1 MRTPWVRNF
10 SPAWFAA
17 VMGTG
22 GLADVIYGWGKN
34 LPWVQD
40 VAIAFATATALLFV
54 VLLVPWTWRW
64 LGHADAARGD
74 LDHPLLGNFYV
85 TMPVAAMI
93 VALDADA
100 TASRW
105 LGSQTLYVVVLTGW
119 LIGVV
124 GVTALAIYIGFT
136 LMRQDGPAPHF
147 INFSWLLTPVA
158 AIVIPLLGNPLTA
171 MLIGRHSVWAGS
183 VHLVDLAF
191 YGMGLVLFVLMAA
204 FVIGRLLQHS
214 MPDAEAAPTF
224 WISLG
229 PIGVGT
235 LGLMGLAD
243 ASRAL
248 HLLASV
254 GTLDVLA
261 VALWGFGIWALGI
274 AVAVTVHHARR
285 GGIPFSLS
293 FWAFT
298 FPLAAYA
305 LSTMRIAAY
314 LQVPGILWYARLLS
328 ILLVVL
334 WVYAATGTL
343 IGLSAGTL
351 FAPRPA
357 QPVDAALDTGTNAQ

>member
-1 MRTPWVRNF
+1 MRTPWVRHF

-17 VMGTG
+17 AMGTG
-22 GLADVIYGWGKN
+22 GLADVIYAWGGN
-34 LPWVQD
+34 FPWARD
-40 VAIAFATATALLFV
+40 VGFAFAVVTALLFL
-54 VLLVPWTWRW
+54 VLLVPWVWRW
-64 LGHADAARGD
+64 LGHGDAARGD

-93 VALDADA
+93 VALDADV
-100 TASRW
+100 TAGTW
-105 LGSQTLYVVVLTGW
+105 LGPQTLYVVTLTGW

-136 LMRQDGPAPHF
+136 LMRQDGPAPNF

-158 AIVIPLLGNPLTA
+158 AIVIPLLGNPLTT
-171 MLIGRHSVWAGS
+171 MLIGRHSAWAGT
-183 VHLVDLAF
+183 VHLVNLAF
-191 YGMGLVLFVLMAA
+191 YGMGLMLFVLMAA

-214 MPDAEAAPTF
+214 MPGAEAAPTF

-243 ASRAL
+243 VSRSL
-248 HLLASV
+248 HLVASV

-261 VALWGFGIWALGI
+261 IVLWGFGIWALGI
-274 AVAVTVHHARR
+274 AIAVTVHHARR

-305 LSTMRIAAY
+305 LSTMHIAAY
-314 LQVPGILWYARLLS
+314 LKAPGVIWYAGLLS
-328 ILLVVL
+328 ILLFVL
-334 WVYAATGTL
+334 WLFAATGTVTGL
-343 IGLSAGTL
+343 FAGRLSA
-351 FAPRPA
+351 PPA
-357 QPVDAALDTGTNAQ
+357 QPSAAKLRTVTKAD

>member
-1 MRTPWVRNF
+1 MRTPWVRHF

-17 VMGTG
+17 AMGTG
-22 GLADVIYGWGKN
+22 GLADLIFAWGRN
-34 LPWVQD
+34 FPW
-40 VAIAFATATALLFV
+40 AMGLGFAFAVVTALLFL
-54 VLLVPWTWRW
+54 VLLVPWVWRW
-64 LGHADAARGD
+64 LGHGDAARAD

-93 VALDADA
+93 VALDADVTA
-100 TASRW
+100 TW
-105 LGSQTLYVVVLTGW
+105 LGAQALYAVTLTGW

-124 GVTALAIYIGFT
+124 GVTALAIYVGFT
-136 LMRQDGPAPHF
+136 LMRQDGPAPNF

-171 MLIGRHSVWAGS
+171 MLLSRHSAWAGT
-183 VHLVDLAF
+183 VHLVNLAF
-191 YGMGLVLFVLMAA
+191 YGMGLMLFVLMAA
-204 FVIGRLLQHS
+204 FVIGRLLQHA
-214 MPDAEAAPTF
+214 MPGAEAAPTF

-243 ASRAL
+243 ASRSL
-248 HLLASV
+248 HLIASV
-254 GTLDVLA
+254 GALDVLA
-261 VALWGFGIWALGI
+261 VVLWGFGIWAFGI
-274 AVAVTVHHARR
+274 AIAVTIHHARN

-314 LQVPGILWYARLLS
+314 LQAPGIIWYAGLLS

-334 WVYAATGTL
+334 WVIAATRTL
-343 IGLSAGTL
+343 AGLFTGRL
-351 FAPRPA
+351 FAPPPRPS
-357 QPVDAALDTGTNAQ
+357 AAKLRTAPKAD

>member
-1 MRTPWVRNF
+1 MRTPWVRHF

-22 GLADVIYGWGKN
+22 GLADVIYAWGGS
-34 LPWVQD
+34 LPWARGVG
-40 VAIAFATATALLFV
+40 VAFAVVTYVLFLT
-54 VLLVPWTWRW
+54 LLVPWVWRW
-64 LGHADAARGD
+64 LGHADAARRD

-93 VALDADA
+93 VALDADL
-100 TASRW
+100 TSGTW
-105 LGSQTLYVVVLTGW
+105 LGPAALYVITLVGW

-124 GVTALAIYIGFT
+124 GVAALAIYIGFT
-136 LMRQDGPAPHF
+136 LMRQEGPAPNF
-147 INFSWLLTPVA
+147 VNFSWLLTPVA

-171 MLIGRHSVWAGS
+171 MLLMRHSPWAGT
-183 VHLVDLAF
+183 VHLVNLAF
-191 YGMGLVLFVLMAA
+191 FGMGLMLFMLMAA

-214 MPDAEAAPTF
+214 MPGADAAPTF

-243 ASRAL
+243 ASHAL
-248 HLLASV
+248 HLVTSV
-254 GTLDVLA
+254 GALDVLA

-274 AVAVTVHHARR
+274 ATAVTLHHLRR

-305 LSTMRIAAY
+305 LSTMHVAAY
-314 LQVPGILWYARLLS
+314 LHAPGIIWYAGLLS
-328 ILLVVL
+328 VLLVLL
-334 WVYAATGTL
+334 WIFAAIGTL
-343 IGLSAGTL
+343 VAL
-351 FAPRPA
+351 FAGRLFVPPLQSKPSRPHPA
-357 QPVDAALDTGTNAQ
+357 TKTE